1 MGRPAGVARERERGR
16 EQVRREADAHQDG
29 RGVEL
34 DVGLERPL
42 GVLLGQHPE
51 DDVLDLD
58 GELEP
63 LGAVL
68 HPLGDLAQR
77 RGPRVVGAIDAMT
90 EAHQPLAAVERVA
103 DPFLGVLGATRPG

>member
-1 MGRPAGVARERERGR
+1 MARERERGR
-16 EQVRREADAHQDG
+16 EQVGREADAHQD
-29 RGVEL
+29 RRRVEL

-42 GVLLGQHPE
+42 GVLLGQDAQ

-63 LGAVL
+63 LGPVV

-77 RGPRVVGAIDAMT
+77 RRPRVVGAVDAMT

-103 DPFLGVLGATRPG
+103 DPLLGVLGANRPG